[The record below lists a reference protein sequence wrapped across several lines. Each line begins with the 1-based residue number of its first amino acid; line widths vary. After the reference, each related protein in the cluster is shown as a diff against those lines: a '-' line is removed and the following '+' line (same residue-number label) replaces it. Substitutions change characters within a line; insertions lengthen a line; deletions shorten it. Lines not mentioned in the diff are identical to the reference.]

1 MWLDPNIQA
10 DEFKVKRFY
19 RSALRTSLTFDV
31 DGNEVMPAL
40 TFIGLPSTPIFTMGM
55 EVSPSWIVSPKE
67 SPLDLDNI
75 LLGNLHAPTNVLF
88 DLKQLVVDG
97 HAREAGNAPPRGLQL
112 QLTDG
117 HNNTVSD
124 TQVMAN
130 LGYFQFKARPGVYD
144 FSIRP
149 GRGREVYDVESAG
162 SDGWDSPP
170 VNVSSTSIRLDSFD
184 GMTLYPR
191 FARRAGM
198 EDADVLSDTDEAS
211 SIVGGLVS
219 KLKSLVGLKETKPAS
234 RHADI
239 NIFTV
244 ASGLLYERFAS
255 IMILSVMKHTDST
268 VKFWFIE
275 NFLSPTF
282 LRFLPHFAAEYGFQ
296 YELVTYK
303 WPSWL
308 RVQTEKQ
315 RIIWAYKILFL
326 DVLFPMDLD
335 KVIFVDADQIVRTDM
350 RALVD
355 LDLHGHVYA
364 YPPMGDDRVEMEGFR
379 FWKTGYWA
387 KELQGRPYHISAL
400 YVVDL
405 RRFRQLAAGDR
416 LRGNYQ
422 ALSADPNS
430 LANLDQDLPNSMQRQ
445 IPIFTLDKDWLWC
458 QTWCSDESLATA
470 KTSELAKASRALP
483 KARRA
488 R

>member
-1 MWLDPNIQA
+1 
-10 DEFKVKRFY
+10 
-19 RSALRTSLTFDV
+19 
-31 DGNEVMPAL
+31 MPAP
-40 TFIGLPSTPIFTMGM
+40 TFNGLPSTPIFTMGM

-75 LLGNLHAPTNVLF
+75 LLGNLYAPTNVLL

-97 HAREAGNAPPRGLQL
+97 HAREANNQPPRGLQL
-112 QLTDG
+112 QLKDA
-117 HNNTVSD
+117 HSDAVVSD

-149 GRGREVYDVESAG
+149 GRGQEVYEIESAG
-162 SDGWDSPP
+162 SDGWDSLP
-170 VNVSSTSIRLDSFD
+170 VNVSGTTIRLDSFD

-191 FARRAGM
+191 FTRRPGM
-198 EDADVLSDTDEAS
+198 EEADVLDSDSTSA
-211 SIVGGLVS
+211 GGLFS
-219 KLKSLVGLKETKPAS
+219 RLKSMVGLAPAAVKLAS

-255 IMILSVMKHTDST
+255 IMILSVMKHTNSS

-282 LRFLPHFAAEYGFQ
+282 LRFLPHLAAQYGFE

-308 RVQTEKQ
+308 RAQTEKQ

-335 KVIFVDADQIVRTDM
+335 KVIFVDAGGSSLLAGI
-350 RALVD
+350 LS
-355 LDLHGHVYA
+355 
-364 YPPMGDDRVEMEGFR
+364 PP
-379 FWKTGYWA
+379 
-387 KELQGRPYHISAL
+387 
-400 YVVDL
+400 
-405 RRFRQLAAGDR
+405 
-416 LRGNYQ
+416 
-422 ALSADPNS
+422 
-430 LANLDQDLPNSMQRQ
+430 
-445 IPIFTLDKDWLWC
+445 
-458 QTWCSDESLATA
+458 
-470 KTSELAKASRALP
+470 
-483 KARRA
+483 
-488 R
+488 